1 MDRTKKGNSTI
12 ISEGVFMHC
21 FIGAILFGV
30 LLGFEWLLGI
40 IGLVKYQTILA
51 IPAIIAWTISDL
63 EKVPLN
69 HCALKLW
76 LGARPDSSVDIDEE
90 SDVSGE
96 GWTIRW
102 PFGIVTWLPF
112 PTSKQVITIGTPEK
126 PFAVQSGSFR
136 LLPKKTRKKPTPPGT
151 VIESPQPASGAIYL
165 HTSMTVTFEINNHN
179 ILDFEDLAKAEE
191 AMVAVLT
198 TLTRDVILR
207 EERKKEVKDPAM
219 VCERK
224 DIVEAEVD
232 GRAKGTTTYP
242 NPPTDTND
250 IKAHKNLLDAI
261 GIEVLSIKIRKIDP
275 DPEIIKAIEQQKK
288 EELSAKS
295 RGTEAEGVVE
305 RIQKYTNLGIDA
317 HFAAGL
323 DLLAEMINIKK
334 AK

>member
-1 MDRTKKGNSTI
+1 
-12 ISEGVFMHC
+12 MH
-21 FIGAILFGV
+21 FLIGAILFGV
-30 LLGFEWLLGI
+30 LLGFEWLFGI

-76 LGARPDSSVDIDEE
+76 LGARPDSEDIDEE

-136 LLPKKTRKKPTPPGT
+136 LLPKKTRKKSTPPGT
-151 VIESPQPASGAIYL
+151 VIISPQPASGAIYL
-165 HTSMTVTFEINNHN
+165 HVSMTVTFEINNHN

-232 GRAKGTTTYP
+232 GRAKGTYTYP
-242 NPPTDTND
+242 NPPPEDVLD
-250 IKAHKNLLDAI
+250 AHKELLDAI

-305 RIQKYTNLGIDA
+305 RIQKYTSLGIDA

-334 AK
+334 GK

>member
-1 MDRTKKGNSTI
+1 
-12 ISEGVFMHC
+12 MHF

-30 LLGFEWLLGI
+30 LLGLEWLLGI

-96 GWTIRW
+96 GWTIRG

-112 PTSKQVITIGTPEK
+112 PTSKQVLPIGTPEK

-136 LLPKKTRKKPTPPGT
+136 LLPKPPEVVPPGT
-151 VIESPQPASGAIYL
+151 VIDSPQPASGAIYL
-165 HTSMTVTFEINNHN
+165 HVSMTVTFEINNYN

-198 TLTRDVILR
+198 TMARDVILR
-207 EERKKEVKDPAM
+207 EEKKEEVKDPAM

-232 GRAKGTTTYP
+232 GRARGINTYP
-242 NPPTDTND
+242 NPPTDTNE
-250 IKAHKNLLDAI
+250 IEAHKRLLDAI
-261 GIEVLSIKIRKIDP
+261 GVRVLSIKIRKIDP

-305 RIQKYTNLGIDA
+305 RIKKYTGLGIDA

-334 AK
+334 GK